1 MVEAFFNYY
10 SETIKAISAGTNPD
24 EKIHPWTVKL
34 MKEAGID
41 VSQKTP
47 AWLPMN

>member
-1 MVEAFFNYY
+1 MAEAFFNYY
-10 SETIKAISAGTNPD
+10 SETIKAISVGTNPD